1 MLTAILEVSAQ
12 YQVSVLNATKDAV
25 SMRCVGYGKKA
36 TIASMDAELS
46 AIKTLLFVGTQKTQH
61 SMPLVQ
67 EDKAV
72 VENKY
77 KKFFDAFY
85 SKEYQNFVESSI
97 IVTPY
102 GKNALKQKCITL
114 DVCIRVNQLRT
125 YLENNGIMILL
136 LAVFLSSMAWAQ
148 TATVQPKIMVIPYTK
163 QGEDISQ
170 VIENDV
176 NKRIVL
182 AKIREAFDSR
192 GFTTVDFAAK
202 LKSLS
207 RTSGLSQESQ
217 SDLKSMIIQQS
228 GADIYVEA
236 EMDIVLSST
245 GNSVKTILTAYD
257 ISTGGSLSNK
267 VGESGKFY
275 TEDIGKLGAKAVEK
289 VADEFLDIIQVKF
302 TDIVNNGRSINVDF
316 SFEQTASISMST
328 EIGNDGLTL
337 SDQLELWMSEH
348 AYKNNYHIQG
358 TTDKRMIFD
367 DVRIPLKDD
376 NGNNYNINKFGLE
389 FLKFARSIG
398 LQITRSTANNTL
410 VITFK

>member
-1 MLTAILEVSAQ
+1 M
-12 YQVSVLNATKDAV
+12 
-25 SMRCVGYGKKA
+25 KK
-36 TIASMDAELS
+36 S
-46 AIKTLLFVGTQKTQH
+46 
-61 SMPLVQ
+61 
-67 EDKAV
+67 
-72 VENKY
+72 
-77 KKFFDAFY
+77 
-85 SKEYQNFVESSI
+85 
-97 IVTPY
+97 
-102 GKNALKQKCITL
+102 
-114 DVCIRVNQLRT
+114 
-125 YLENNGIMILL
+125 MILL
-136 LAVFLSSMAWAQ
+136 LTVFLSCMAWAQ

-207 RTSGLSQESQ
+207 RTSGLSQDSQ

-275 TEDIGKLGAKAVEK
+275 TDDIGKLGAKAVEK
-289 VADEFLDIIQVKF
+289 VADEFLDIGECKGKERSICRRNHKALVSVEF

-316 SFEQTASISMST
+316 SFEQTSTISMST
-328 EIGNDGLTL
+328 EIGNEGLTL

-367 DVRIPLKDD
+367 DVRIPLKDN

-389 FLKFARSIG
+389 FLKFARSLG

>member
-1 MLTAILEVSAQ
+1 M
-12 YQVSVLNATKDAV
+12 
-25 SMRCVGYGKKA
+25 KK
-36 TIASMDAELS
+36 
-46 AIKTLLFVGTQKTQH
+46 
-61 SMPLVQ
+61 
-67 EDKAV
+67 
-72 VENKY
+72 
-77 KKFFDAFY
+77 
-85 SKEYQNFVESSI
+85 SI
-97 IVTPY
+97 
-102 GKNALKQKCITL
+102 
-114 DVCIRVNQLRT
+114 
-125 YLENNGIMILL
+125 ILL
-136 LAVFLSSMAWAQ
+136 LTAFLSCMVWAQ
-148 TATVQPKIMVIPYTK
+148 TATIQPKIMVIPYTK
-163 QGEDISQ
+163 QGEDITQ

-176 NKRIVL
+176 DKRIVL

-207 RTSGLSQESQ
+207 RTSGLSQDSQ

-275 TEDIGKLGAKAVEK
+275 T
-289 VADEFLDIIQVKF
+289 DEFLDIIQVKF

-316 SFEQTASISMST
+316 SFEQTSAISMST
-328 EIGNDGLTL
+328 EIGNEGLTL

-358 TTDKRMIFD
+358 ATAKRMIFD
-367 DVRIPLKDD
+367 DVRIPLKDT
-376 NGNNYNINKFGLE
+376 NGNNYNINKFGLA
-389 FLKFARSIG
+389 FLKFARSLG

>member
-1 MLTAILEVSAQ
+1 M
-12 YQVSVLNATKDAV
+12 
-25 SMRCVGYGKKA
+25 
-36 TIASMDAELS
+36 
-46 AIKTLLFVGTQKTQH
+46 
-61 SMPLVQ
+61 
-67 EDKAV
+67 
-72 VENKY
+72 
-77 KKFFDAFY
+77 
-85 SKEYQNFVESSI
+85 
-97 IVTPY
+97 
-102 GKNALKQKCITL
+102 
-114 DVCIRVNQLRT
+114 
-125 YLENNGIMILL
+125 LL
-136 LAVFLSSMAWAQ
+136 LTILICSIVLAQ

-163 QGEDISQ
+163 QGEDITQ
-170 VIENDV
+170 VIENDI

-207 RTSGLSQESQ
+207 LTSGLSQDSQ

-236 EMDIVLSST
+236 EMDIILSPT

-257 ISTGGSLSNK
+257 ISTGASLSNK

-302 TDIVNNGRSINVDF
+302 TDIVNNGRSISVDF
-316 SFEQTASISMST
+316 SFEPTASISMST

-389 FLKFARSIG
+389 FLKFVRSIG
-398 LQITRSTANNTL
+398 LQITRSTVNNTL
-410 VITFK
+410 VIIFK